1 MQEVLMKSFDVIV
14 VGAGHNGLAA
24 SIKLAKTGRK
34 VLLLETSSEPG
45 GLAASKEVFNG
56 FKTATLPHIINQ
68 LSSKAIRE
76 LDLLKYGL
84 ETKNYSIPT
93 ICIDH
98 SGRYIQLSGN
108 YGSEIEGISSLDQKN
123 WINLKKRLTYQS
135 SLLKRFIYDSPINK
149 DNNKLLQKLKF
160 LKAGIDLRLKGRE
173 EFQEFFRMVLMC
185 VADVLEEEINNDLL
199 KGLLSFDATLGINL
213 GPRSPT
219 SLMGLLYK
227 LSGEVNGEQ
236 SSQIFPKG
244 GIEKLVDTF
253 YKSAI
258 GSGVKIIF
266 DQEVKNLIIEN
277 NKIQGV
283 KTINGKEYRANK
295 VLSSVSPIKTFFEFI
310 GHKKLDTGVLR
321 ELKSLRYKGNVSKLN
336 LALDQKPVSSFLDN
350 QCLNSR
356 IVYAPSI
363 NHVEKKFNPSKYKE
377 LPEDP
382 CFEILFPSIID
393 DDLAP
398 KKITTASIIIQNTP
412 YDLKA
417 GWEKSKEILYNSI
430 LTRLDSLFPG
440 LKKSIIASQFLSPVD
455 IESQFNV
462 PGGHWHHSE
471 LQIDRLYSLRPIFK
485 YSNYKTSIKNLY
497 ICGAGT
503 HPGGGISGNPGINA
517 ANQIIVDEK

>member
-1 MQEVLMKSFDVIV
+1 MKSFDVIII
-14 VGAGHNGLAA
+14 GAGHNGLAA

-45 GLAASKEVFNG
+45 GMASSKEIFNG
-56 FKTATLPHIINQ
+56 FKTAALPHIVNQ
-68 LSSKAIRE
+68 LSSKAIKE
-76 LDLLKYGL
+76 LDLLKFGL
-84 ETKNYSIPT
+84 ETKDYSIPT
-93 ICIDH
+93 ICIDN
-98 SGRYIQLSGN
+98 SGSYIQLSGN
-108 YGSEIEGISSLDQKN
+108 YGTKTEGISSIDQKN
-123 WINLKKRLTYQS
+123 WIKLRKRLTYQS

-149 DNNKLLQKLKF
+149 DNNKFLQKLKF

-173 EFQEFFRMVLMC
+173 EFQEFFRMILMC
-185 VADVLEEEINNDLL
+185 VADVLEEEINDDLL

-244 GIEKLVDTF
+244 GIEKLIDTF

-258 GSGVKIIF
+258 GSGVEVIF
-266 DQEVKNLIIEN
+266 GQEVKNLIIEN
-277 NKIQGV
+277 DKIFGV
-283 KTINGKEYRANK
+283 RTINGTEYKASR
-295 VLSSVSPIKTFFEFI
+295 VLSSVSPIKTFFDFI
-310 GHKKLDTGVLR
+310 GHKRLDTGVLR

-336 LALDQKPVSSFLDN
+336 LALDRIPVSNFLDDKH
-350 QCLNSR
+350 LNSR

-363 NHVEKKFNPSKYKE
+363 NHVEENFNPSKYKE

-393 DDLAP
+393 NDLAP
-398 KKITTASIIIQNTP
+398 KKINMASIIIQNTS

-417 GWEKSKEILYNSI
+417 GWKKSKEILYNVI
-430 LTRLDSLFPG
+430 LARLNSLFPG
-440 LKKSIIASQFLSPVD
+440 LKKSVIASQFLSPVD
-455 IESQFNV
+455 VERQFNV

-485 YSNYKTSIKNLY
+485 YSDYKTPIKNLY

-517 ANQIIVDEK
+517 ANQIITDEK

>member
-108 YGSEIEGISSLDQKN
+108 YGSEIEGISSIDQKN
-123 WINLKKRLTYQS
+123 WINLKKRLTNQS

-173 EFQEFFRMVLMC
+173 EFQEFFRMILMC

-258 GSGVKIIF
+258 GSGVEIIF
-266 DQEVKNLIIEN
+266 GQEVKNLIIEN

-321 ELKSLRYKGNVSKLN
+321 ELKSLRYKGNISKL
-336 LALDQKPVSSFLDN
+336 LAIEGLQASHNFFNGIHFGSNQIDGEGLYDYLAYLDDTNYSDSTMFIGLEDDIVSSFENSMQKLLLLNDN
-350 QCLNSR
+350 F
-356 IVYAPSI
+356 V
-363 NHVEKKFNPSKYKE
+363 
-377 LPEDP
+377 
-382 CFEILFPSIID
+382 
-393 DDLAP
+393 
-398 KKITTASIIIQNTP
+398 IQIQADNIKMLEA
-412 YDLKA
+412 YDAIQQAVVRLKTNM
-417 GWEKSKEILYNSI
+417 LSI
-430 LTRLDSLFPG
+430 L
-440 LKKSIIASQFLSPVD
+440 
-455 IESQFNV
+455 
-462 PGGHWHHSE
+462 
-471 LQIDRLYSLRPIFK
+471 
-485 YSNYKTSIKNLY
+485 
-497 ICGAGT
+497 
-503 HPGGGISGNPGINA
+503 GIS
-517 ANQIIVDEK
+517 VDYYDADGD